1 MPRFVAIGID
11 LAIIALICISLFSN
25 APLIKKEQAAT
36 AAGYAPAATDG
47 RALAEKT
54 PR

>member
-1 MPRFVAIGID
+1 MNRFVAIGVD
-11 LAIIALICISLFSN
+11 FAIIALICISLFSN
-25 APLIKKEQAAT
+25 GPLIKREQAAT

-47 RALAEKT
+47 RALAEKA